1 MNITTKFASREEWV
15 EGRKSSIGASES
27 PILFGLG
34 FANQSLF
41 SLWAAKVHGAK
52 EDIDS
57 KLMRRGQLMEPGF
70 LAVMQDEIPDSKCVA
85 CDQNKVYYRDGC
97 EFISATPD
105 AFVYRGQDLFLGEFK
120 RIMYNRDSWSDGIPL
135 RVQVQVQQQMACIPD
150 VKGVYVLPLM
160 GGYDGDPILVERD
173 DDFIVGTLIPTV
185 QKFWDR
191 YVIPE
196 VAPPLDGS
204 AITSRIL
211 AKVHPNDSGEVIQL
225 EEELSVLFN
234 DHDDLSSQKKV
245 VDERLT
251 YISNELKLR
260 LGDASYAVLPDGRC
274 VSWKTQDRK
283 EFTVKA
289 SSSRVIRFAK
299 KLPKN
304 VN

>member
-15 EGRKSSIGASES
+15 AGRRSSIGASES

-34 FANQSLF
+34 FASQSLF
-41 SLWAAKVHGAK
+41 SLWASKVHGAK
-52 EDIDS
+52 EETDS
-57 KLMRRGQLMEPGF
+57 KLIRRGRLMEPGF

-105 AFVYRGQDLFLGEFK
+105 AFVHRGQDLFLGEFK
-120 RIMYNRDSWSDGIPL
+120 RVMFNRDAWSDGVPL

-245 VDERLT
+245 VDEKLA

-289 SSSRVIRFAK
+289 SSSRVMRFAK

-304 VN
+304 VI